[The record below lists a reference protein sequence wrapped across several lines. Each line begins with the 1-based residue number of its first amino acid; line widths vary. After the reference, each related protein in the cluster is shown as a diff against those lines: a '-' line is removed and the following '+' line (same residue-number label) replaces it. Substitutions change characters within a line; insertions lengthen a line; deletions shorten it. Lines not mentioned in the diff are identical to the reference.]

1 MKLSTFVFTISTVL
15 LSQSSFAID
24 DAARPLQQQWDIARY
39 QTDKNDREKAFE
51 ALAKQ
56 AKEAELKHPNNAEV
70 LVWEAIILSTY
81 AGEKGGFSAL
91 RLVKDAKALLDRA
104 EKINPEVLDGAIYTS
119 LGSLYYQ
126 VPGWPLGFGDDD
138 LARDYLT
145 KALALNPDNI
155 DANYFYGDYLLEE
168 GEYQNAI
175 MAFNKA
181 LIAPSRP
188 NRAIADEGRK
198 KEIKA
203 ALANAES
210 HIH

>member
-1 MKLSTFVFTISTVL
+1 MKLSAFVFTISTIL
-15 LSQSSFAID
+15 LSQSSFAIG
-24 DAARPLQQQWDIARY
+24 DAAMPLQQQWDIAKY

-81 AGEKGGFSAL
+81 AGEKGGLSAL
-91 RLVKDAKALLDRA
+91 RLVKDAKILLDRA
-104 EKINPEVLDGAIYTS
+104 EKINPEVLDGSIYTS

-126 VPGWPLGFGDDD
+126 VPGWPLAFGDDE

-145 KALALNPDNI
+145 KALSLNPDDI
-155 DANYFYGDYLLEE
+155 DANYFYGDFLLAE
-168 GEYQNAI
+168 GEYQAAI
-175 MAFNKA
+175 KAFKKA
-181 LIAPSRP
+181 LIAPPRP

-198 KEIKA
+198 AEIKA
-203 ALANAES
+203 AMDNAES
-210 HIH
+210 YMH